1 MIGLNVADV
10 VGPACC
16 YEGGG
21 WRRLALEGGGWRV
34 FMMPTYICPV
44 EVYVTR
50 TMRDFQFQEII
61 FMIFQIYHDEV
72 MDFDKRTLNFSWLVI
87 TTRCLIVTVVTI
99 GLLYIALVICRE
111 ILVTCRIIALN
122 LLAAIF
128 SAIIELWNAFNSFL
142 RVLCDASREV
152 WNHMTREN
160 INLIAALAIL
170 VYALPEILNM
180 CIEILK
186 KNVVIWGS
194 RTTLKG

>member
-1 MIGLNVADV
+1 MK
-10 VGPACC
+10 
-16 YEGGG
+16 
-21 WRRLALEGGGWRV
+21 
-34 FMMPTYICPV
+34 
-44 EVYVTR
+44 

-72 MDFDKRTLNFSWLVI
+72 MDFDKQTLNYLWLVI

-111 ILVTCRIIALN
+111 ILVTCRIITLN

-160 INLIAALAIL
+160 INLIVALAIL
-170 VYALPEILNM
+170 VYALPEILNI

>member
-1 MIGLNVADV
+1 
-10 VGPACC
+10 
-16 YEGGG
+16 
-21 WRRLALEGGGWRV
+21 
-34 FMMPTYICPV
+34 
-44 EVYVTR
+44 
-50 TMRDFQFQEII
+50 
-61 FMIFQIYHDEV
+61 MIFQIYHDEV
-72 MDFDKRTLNFSWLVI
+72 MDFDKQTLNFSWLVI

-99 GLLYIALVICRE
+99 GLLYITLVICRE
-111 ILVTCRIIALN
+111 ILVTCRVITLN
-122 LLAAIF
+122 LLAAFF

-160 INLIAALAIL
+160 INLIVALAIL

-194 RTTLKG
+194 RATWKG

>member
-1 MIGLNVADV
+1 M
-10 VGPACC
+10 
-16 YEGGG
+16 
-21 WRRLALEGGGWRV
+21 
-34 FMMPTYICPV
+34 
-44 EVYVTR
+44 
-50 TMRDFQFQEII
+50 
-61 FMIFQIYHDEV
+61 
-72 MDFDKRTLNFSWLVI
+72 I

-111 ILVTCRIIALN
+111 LLVTCRIITLN

-170 VYALPEILNM
+170 VYALPEILNI

-194 RTTLKG
+194 RTTLRG